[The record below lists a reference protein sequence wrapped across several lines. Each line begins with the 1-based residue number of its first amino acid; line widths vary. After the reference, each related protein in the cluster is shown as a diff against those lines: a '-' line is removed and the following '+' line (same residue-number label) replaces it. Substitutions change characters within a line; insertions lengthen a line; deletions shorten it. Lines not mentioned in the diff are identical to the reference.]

1 MTKTKKIIIISSMVF
16 VLAAAIV
23 LNVLLTGSGNNQ
35 NDDNVVASGNFFETY
50 RNNRQQ
56 TRAEEIVELEA
67 VIALV
72 GDEYEEARAEAIE
85 QKLKLVELMETE
97 LTLESLIKA
106 KGYEDVVVNMGI
118 YSDNINIMVK
128 CDNLTRS
135 DTAVIYGVVASET
148 NVAPEMIK
156 IIPV

>member
-97 LTLESLIKA
+97 LILESLIKA
-106 KGYEDVVVNMGI
+106 KG
-118 YSDNINIMVK
+118 SST
-128 CDNLTRS
+128 LTPIS
-135 DTAVIYGVVASET
+135 T
-148 NVAPEMIK
+148 
-156 IIPV
+156 

>member
-16 VLAAAIV
+16 VLVCAAVLNIV
-23 LNVLLTGSGNNQ
+23 LLEQNNDGNEQ
-35 NDDNVVASGNFFETY
+35 NVVASGNFFETY
-50 RNNRQQ
+50 RLNRQ
-56 TRAEEIVELEA
+56 TMRAEEMTELEA
-67 VIALV
+67 VISLV
-72 GDEYEEARAEAIE
+72 GTEYEEARVEATA

-97 LTLESLIKA
+97 LILESLIKA

-128 CDNLTRS
+128 AENLTRE
-135 DTAVIYGVVASET
+135 DTAVIYGVVVAET
-148 NVAPEMIK
+148 NVSPDMIK